1 MSSPFPGMNPYLENP
16 EFWPEFHHRLITA
29 IAIAIAPHIRP
40 KYLVAIEKRIYL
52 SEGEESVLVGIPD
65 VAISSG
71 RAATSQFQSTTAT
84 LPTHYEPVKV
94 IVPMPEEVREGYL
107 EIREAGTGEVITVL
121 EVLSPKNKRTGEG
134 RSAYERKRRHVLAS
148 ASHLVEIDLLRG
160 GKPMPILDNAL
171 KRDYRILISRGDRR
185 PNAHLYAFNLRDEI
199 PPFPLPLALKDA
211 EPKVDLQTLL
221 GEVYEQAGYNLRLD
235 YSQPPQP
242 PLKNEDAA
250 WAEGLF
256 KAES

>member
-52 SEGEESVLVGIPD
+52 SEGEESV
-65 VAISSG
+65 
-71 RAATSQFQSTTAT
+71 
-84 LPTHYEPVKV
+84 HYEPVKV

-134 RSAYERKRRHVLAS
+134 GSAYERKRRHVLAS

-199 PPFPLPLALKDA
+199 PPFPLPLAPKDA

-221 GEVYEQAGYNLRLD
+221 SEVYEQAGYNLRLD
-235 YSQPPQP
+235 YTQPPQP
-242 PLKNEDAA
+242 PLKNEDAT
-250 WAEGLF
+250 WAEWLF